1 MFSLFAYM
9 KKKIA
14 ILGST
19 GSIGKSTLDII
30 RKDKKS
36 FEIVFLS
43 ANNNYAKL
51 VQQAKEFKVKNIFIK
66 NKIFYER
73 VKKSLKNSKTKV
85 YSGDI
90 SITNIVSKKIDYTM
104 AAIVGVAG
112 LQPTI
117 DAIKISKTV
126 ALANKESIICGWEIL
141 SKLVKRYKTKIVPV
155 DSEHFSIMELTK
167 DIRDDE
173 VEEIIITA
181 SGGPFLNS
189 PINKLN
195 HAKPKEAINHPNWKM
210 GKKISVDSANMMNK
224 VFEVIEAY
232 KLFKFNKKKYKI
244 VIHPQSYVHSIVRF
258 KNGLIKMILY
268 NTDMKI
274 PISNTIY
281 KNKNSFSNESKIDTK
296 ILTNLSFEK
305 VNINKFPSIKLIK
318 KCLNSGYSTP
328 IIINA
333 SNEVLVGLFLKGK
346 INFLDI
352 VATINKIFKDK
363 DFNKYAKRK
372 PKSVKEIKTIDS
384 WARLKTMNMCVI

>member
-1 MFSLFAYM
+1 M
-9 KKKIA
+9 KTKIA

-19 GSIGKSTLDII
+19 GSIGGSTLEVIK
-30 RKDKKS
+30 KDKKN
-36 FEIVFLS
+36 FDIVLLT
-43 ANNNYAKL
+43 ANNNYKKL
-51 VQQAKEFKVKNIFIK
+51 IQQAKQFKAKNVLIKNHKFYLKVKN
-66 NKIFYER
+66 
-73 VKKSLKNSKTKV
+73 SLKKTKV

-90 SITNIVSKKIDYTM
+90 SIKKIFSKKLDYTM
-104 AAIVGVAG
+104 SAIVGLAG

-117 DAIKISKTV
+117 DAIKVSKTV
-126 ALANKESIICGWEIL
+126 AIANKETIICGWSIL
-141 SKLVKRYKTKIVPV
+141 SKLIKKYKTQILPV

-167 DIRDDE
+167 NIGDSD

-181 SGGPFLNS
+181 SGGPFLKKTL
-189 PINKLN
+189 NKLN
-195 HAKPKEAINHPNWKM
+195 YVKPKQAIKHPNWKM
-210 GKKISVDSANMMNK
+210 GKKISIDSANMMNK
-224 VFEVIEAY
+224 VFEVIEAC

-244 VIHPQSYVHSIVRF
+244 MIHPQSYVHSIIRF

-268 NTDMKI
+268 DTDMKI

-281 KNKNSFSNESKIDTK
+281 QNENSFSNKSKIDIK
-296 ILTNLSFEK
+296 ILNKLNFEK

-333 SNEVLVGLFLKGK
+333 SNEVLVDLFLKGK

-352 VATINKIFKDK
+352 VLTINKIFDDA

-372 PKSVKEIKTIDS
+372 PKSLKEIKIIDD
-384 WARLKTMNMCVI
+384 WARLKTTNMCVI